1 MINLFFAFI
10 ISSFSCLLLDAQD
23 GWFPV
28 EKKRGAEEVFL
39 EQNPSIWVLFSK
51 EFEGEKI
58 GIRFPSDPIYS
69 YGEDGS
75 LQVRSEKEGER
86 FELLILKIGA
96 EVPPLLEGVE
106 HVVQTEDHVYYL
118 RAYSPNEKSPSID
131 DFFASF
137 SAQKNMLR

>member
-1 MINLFFAFI
+1 MFSFIFAFI
-10 ISSFSCLLLDAQD
+10 ISSFSCLLLSGQE

-28 EKKRGAEEVFL
+28 EKKRTGEEVFL
-39 EQNPSIWVLFSK
+39 EQNPSLWVLFAK
-51 EFEGEKI
+51 ELEGEKI
-58 GIRFPSDPIYS
+58 GIRFPADPIYG
-69 YGEDGS
+69 YTEDGS
-75 LQVRSEKEGER
+75 FQVRSEKEGER
-86 FELLILKIGA
+86 FELIVLKAGA
-96 EVPPLLEGVE
+96 QLPPLLEGVE